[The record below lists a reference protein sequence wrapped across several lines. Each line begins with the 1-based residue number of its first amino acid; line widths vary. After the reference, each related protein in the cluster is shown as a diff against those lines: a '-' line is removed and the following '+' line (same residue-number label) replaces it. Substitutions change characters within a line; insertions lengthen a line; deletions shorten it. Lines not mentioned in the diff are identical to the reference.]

1 VAASGILRPR
11 PWEDTDP
18 FRMAAVGVL
27 REIRRAIEKGLQR
40 PPLPIKGL
48 PPDD

>member
-1 VAASGILRPR
+1 VKDDPAGI
-11 PWEDTDP
+11 
-18 FRMAAVGVL
+18 L
-27 REIRRAIEKGLQR
+27 REIRQAIGKGLER